1 MLWTAKP
8 GFWWWFFSQ
17 EWNYISLWGVT
28 AKLNQ
33 TTKHFV
39 MGCITT
45 CSGPY
50 NKPSINSNVR
60 VSLRIV
66 TPQYWKQQ
74 ALKNAEWSVEND
86 QHMLQWPGMR
96 WSEKPE
102 GLSGGYYFP
111 SLQGR
116 DWRNSPS
123 ASLWY
128 FLCIFSVW
136 RTLQKVKRPC
146 QLKYRINRRFSWA
159 SHGRKETSLGTYSL
173 YIAVRIISICGLI

>member
-1 MLWTAKP
+1 MAKP

-60 VSLRIV
+60 VSLRIL
-66 TPQYWKQQ
+66 TPRYWKQQ

-86 QHMLQWPGMR
+86 QHVLQWPGMR
-96 WSEKPE
+96 WLEKPE

-111 SLQGR
+111 SVQGR

-136 RTLQKVKRPC
+136 RTLQKGKRPC

-159 SHGRKETSLGTYSL
+159 SHGRKKTSLVTYSL